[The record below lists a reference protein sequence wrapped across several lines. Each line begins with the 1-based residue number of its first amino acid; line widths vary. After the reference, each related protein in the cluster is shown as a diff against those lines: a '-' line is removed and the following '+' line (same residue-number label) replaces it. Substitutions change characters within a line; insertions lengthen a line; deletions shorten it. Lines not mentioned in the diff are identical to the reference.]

1 MTKKITFT
9 LPAEALAEATE
20 ALLLGD
26 FNDWDTERGI
36 ALEKQKDGSLKAVVQ
51 LEPGKTYQYRYLLND
66 GRWVNDYYAQ
76 DYVPVSGF
84 HVENCL
90 ITVPEVLDIAAKPK
104 VKKVKP
110 VNEEILPDDLSKIE
124 GIGKQTAV
132 LLVKNNISSFAEL
145 SKTTIKKLKDI
156 LAEAGSKFK
165 IHNPGTWP
173 KQAKLAASGK
183 WKELEIL
190 QATLKAGK

>member
-36 ALEKQKDGSLKAVVQ
+36 ALEKQKDGSLKAVVH

-90 ITVPEVLDIAAKPK
+90 ITVPEILDIAAKPK

-132 LLVKNNISSFAEL
+132 LLVKNNISSFDEL

-173 KQAKLAASGK
+173 KQAKLAATGK

>member
-76 DYVPVSGF
+76 DYAAVSGF

-90 ITVPEVLDIAAKPK
+90 ITVPEVLDIVAKPK

-173 KQAKLAASGK
+173 KQAKLAATGK

-190 QATLKAGK
+190 RATLKAGK